1 MYGVNIYLVIKIVI
15 KGCYDNIFYSLMGE
29 WCVRVMRWMYVYKY
43 VYGYLMLLLY
53 VDVYIVMYNCFKLM
67 R

>member
-1 MYGVNIYLVIKIVI
+1 M
-15 KGCYDNIFYSLMGE
+15 F
-29 WCVRVMRWMYVYKY
+29 VYKY

-53 VDVYIVMYNCFKLM
+53 VDVYIVMYKCFKLM